1 MILSRK
7 KLREEADEGVE
18 ERVLLGTILYMY
30 YKGIEEERAL
40 VIFFF
45 TAFRNFRYITPAV
58 TGKILIR
65 GSK

>member
-1 MILSRK
+1 MGCRRSGGDDFVHEPCLQ
-7 KLREEADEGVE
+7 G
-18 ERVLLGTILYMY
+18 G
-30 YKGIEEERAL
+30 EERAL

-58 TGKILIR
+58 TKKYTNNER